1 MGRVIRAKRKTLE
14 KSLKEFTKREKA
26 KKLFDSEGKIDL
38 SFTLEELIG
47 RRKKDVPHR

>member
-1 MGRVIRAKRKTLE
+1 MERVIRAKRKTLE
-14 KSLKEFTKREKA
+14 KSLKEFTKRKKG
-26 KKLFDSEGKIDL
+26 KKLLDSEGKIDL

>member
-14 KSLKEFTKREKA
+14 KTLKEFTKRKKA
-26 KKLFDSEGKIDL
+26 NKLLDSEGKIGF
-38 SFTLEELIG
+38 SFTLEELIA